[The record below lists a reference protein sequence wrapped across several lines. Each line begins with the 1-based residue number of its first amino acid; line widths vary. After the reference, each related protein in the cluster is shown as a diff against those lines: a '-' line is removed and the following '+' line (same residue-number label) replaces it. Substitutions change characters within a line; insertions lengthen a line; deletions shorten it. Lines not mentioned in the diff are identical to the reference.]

1 MAILM
6 PRKLFTVDEYY
17 RMAKAGILAED
28 DRVELI
34 EGEIIEIAPIGPR
47 HASVVDK
54 LAGLLMRAISPTQ
67 AVVRVQGPVRLNDRS
82 EPVPDLA
89 VLQPK
94 SYAEHHP
101 LPPDVM
107 LLVEVADSSLLSDQ
121 RVKVPLYAENSIAE
135 VWIVNL
141 VNQTVEVHSQLSE
154 DGEYASQTIA
164 SRGERVSPSTF
175 PSLFLAVDDILS

>member
-34 EGEIIEIAPIGPR
+34 EGEIIEIIPIGPSQR
-47 HASVVDK
+47 GGQARRSAHAC
-54 LAGLLMRAISPTQ
+54 ISPTQ
-67 AVVRVQGPVRLNDRS
+67 AVVRVHGPVRLNDRS

-89 VLQPK
+89 VLQAK

-121 RVKVPLYAENSIAE
+121 RVKVLYAENSIAE

>member
-1 MAILM
+1 
-6 PRKLFTVDEYY
+6 
-17 RMAKAGILAED
+17 
-28 DRVELI
+28 
-34 EGEIIEIAPIGPR
+34 
-47 HASVVDK
+47 
-54 LAGLLMRAISPTQ
+54 
-67 AVVRVQGPVRLNDRS
+67 
-82 EPVPDLA
+82 
-89 VLQPK
+89 
-94 SYAEHHP
+94 
-101 LPPDVM
+101 M